1 MQGLNRNLHPLDA
14 PKSPRLVKSSP
25 GAFLV
30 YTGMAHE
37 LARRAKCLK
46 TLSEN
51 WTLERSPFSS
61 LFPDHDEEDVARL
74 YDSIE
79 KGDRTPTV
87 KLGMDGTIIDGWR
100 RYDICRALRRPFIL
114 DDDSVGNELN
124 YVLQENLNRR
134 HLTSI
139 QAARNH
145 RAGNARAG
153 CHGRREATHGGS
165 FTPDATDGGT

>member
-1 MQGLNRNLHPLDA
+1 MPQ
-14 PKSPRLVKSSP
+14 
-25 GAFLV
+25 
-30 YTGMAHE
+30 
-37 LARRAKCLK
+37 

-114 DDDSVGNELN
+114 DDDLVGNELN

-139 QAARNH
+139 QAAAITE
-145 RAGNARAG
+145 RAMQGLRY
-153 CHGRREATHGGS
+153 HGRREATHGGS